1 MRLISQKSIGYIDVE
16 YEKNIVFL
24 RSEEKRVIVVCE
36 ADNRKRIVIAAYDS
50 EYKARK
56 VLKDMREL
64 YEYYMIAEGYQK
76 VFYFEPPKIFE
87 FPENDAVEV

>member
-16 YEKNIVFL
+16 YEKGIVFL
-24 RSEEKRVIVVCE
+24 RNEEKRTIVVY
-36 ADNRKRIVIAAYDS
+36 AANDRKQIVIAAYDS
-50 EYKARK
+50 GYKARK

-76 VFYFEPPKIFE
+76 VFYFAPPKIFE
-87 FPENDAVEV
+87 FPENNAVEV